1 MARPWTTHEKNQ
13 LVEMDKIGLP
23 YQDIARVLFRSVIA
37 IESQAMLCRREM
49 DYVSVRRPGANYR
62 YDRVPAPPQVVFAA
76 PEAHSPEAVIARCTR
91 DGRVLWQHVAN
102 QLGTSVDAVRGR
114 YDATYR
120 REAA

>member
-23 YQDIARVLFRSVIA
+23 YHDIARVLFRSVLA
-37 IESQAMLCRREM
+37 VESQATLCRREL
-49 DYVSVRRPGANYR
+49 DYESVRRPGANYR
-62 YDRVPAPPQVVFAA
+62 YDRVPAPTEVVYAA

-91 DGRVLWQHVAN
+91 DGRVLWQHVAQ
-102 QLGTSVDAVRGR
+102 QLGGSIDTVRSR
-114 YDATYR
+114 YDASYR